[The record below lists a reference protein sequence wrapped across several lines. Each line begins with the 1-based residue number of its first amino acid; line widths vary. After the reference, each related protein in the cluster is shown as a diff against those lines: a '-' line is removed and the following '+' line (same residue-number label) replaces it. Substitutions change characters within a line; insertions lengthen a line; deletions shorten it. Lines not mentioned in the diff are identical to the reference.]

1 MRSEASIEASCCA
14 YARRRGCLPIKLQA
28 GVTGEPDRG
37 FVLPGHVL
45 WLVEFKRR
53 GGRLRPRQRQRHLE
67 LETLGI
73 HVTVLDNREHFVVL
87 LDMLLEAT

>member
-14 YARRRGCLPIKLQA
+14 YARRRGVVPIKLQA

-37 FVLPGHVL
+37 FILPGHVL
-45 WLVEFKRR
+45 WLVEFKRP
-53 GGRLRPRQRQRHLE
+53 GGRMRPRQKQRHKE

-73 HVTVLDNREHFVVL
+73 HVTTLDDRAHFVAL